1 MLVPSTNVESPQ
13 LRTRGK
19 LLHCHDAVLSS
30 QALSWAPGT
39 NPALEGSVTDC
50 CTLLETLQVRQI
62 PAQGL
67 CTICITC
74 VHEEV
79 LAVVFS
85 LLQFLHGFHGIH
97 LSELSRDTDFS
108 PNRFQSFSAFISPL
122 TRKKNINFV
131 GFFPSLF
138 YNCIPFIYT
147 GSYISHFSKS

>member
-1 MLVPSTNVESPQ
+1 MEFKTPVLVPSTNVESPQ

-85 LLQFLHGFHGIH
+85 LLQFLHGFHGII
-97 LSELSRDTDFS
+97 LPELRKYTDFS
-108 PNRFQSFSAFISPL
+108 HFQSFSSFTSPL
-122 TRKKNINFV
+122 TRKQNIIRNK
-131 GFFPSLF
+131 
-138 YNCIPFIYT
+138 
-147 GSYISHFSKS
+147 YIVHRDFWALSFSHKE